1 MKFLK
6 IGLFSLFTLSAAL
19 FIYSCDKE
27 QEISTQYPAV
37 ADTRNSQEAIAARDA
52 AFQKHNAYLDFIC
65 AKIASGELSTTK
77 SPESVAQLKSLTK
90 AFFNSGNNPDVN
102 TLIEES
108 FNHYFSGQNGIPDNL
123 ASDINSVKS
132 AMNNYENQTISDF
145 VNQTNQ
151 LMNQPDQVLLNE
163 GLASILGVAQGS
175 YTYWFSIT
183 PESCYYASLPQ
194 AQGSQERA
202 CGEKCKKLLGFAA
215 ADLSGAADG
224 AAIGT
229 LLGGVGAGP
238 GAVMGGAIG
247 SGLAALQW

>member
-6 IGLFSLFTLSAAL
+6 ISLLALFAISAA
-19 FIYSCDKE
+19 FFYSCDKE
-27 QEISTQYPAV
+27 QEISTLQPSV
-37 ADTRNSQEAIAARDA
+37 ADSRNSQQAIAARDA

-65 AKIASGELSTTK
+65 AKIASGELNPTK
-77 SPESVAQLKSLTK
+77 SPESVAQLKMLTK
-90 AFFNSGNNPDVN
+90 AFFNSSNNPDIN

-108 FNHYFSGQNGIPDNL
+108 FNHYFSGQTSFPDNL
-123 ASDINSVKS
+123 AGDLSSIKS
-132 AMNNYENQTISDF
+132 AMENYENQTISDF

-151 LMNQPDQVLLNE
+151 LMNQPDQILLDE

-194 AQGSQERA
+194 AQGAQERA